1 MVARDDVEA
10 RLSAEDLDG
19 AVADHLVD
27 IHVALSPAAG
37 LKDDERKVL
46 LQAARDDLV
55 GRLRDLGRVVGR
67 GAG

>member
-10 RLSAEDLDG
+10 RLSAEDLDC

-27 IHVALSPAAG
+27 IHVALSAAAG